1 MCNKINIHAVVMMY
15 HDSLNF
21 SFLFCFLTIKR
32 ASHYHRDMNGGKI
45 DYSKIS
51 VEEKKGKR
59 HK

>member
-15 HDSLNF
+15 HDF
-21 SFLFCFLTIKR
+21 SFFFFFTIKR
-32 ASHYHRDMNGGKI
+32 ASHYHRDMNGEKI

-51 VEEKKGKR
+51 VEEKKN